1 MKAFIIILS
10 LMLLSGCYSAP
21 QNTPEPTFSP
31 LPELTPT
38 PTLVPTPETTP
49 EPTPEPAKEPE
60 KIIASFSTKVYDKSK
75 NRVQNLKLAAK
86 AVNGTVVKPNETFS
100 FNKTVGP
107 RTAEKG
113 YKEAPVLIGKEHTTG
128 LGGGVCQVSTTL
140 FNAAQKAGLNIVER
154 HTHDIEVVYAK
165 NGTDATVSYG
175 SLDMKFKNTKDYN
188 ILIRASASSSKVSV
202 TLIAQ

>member
-1 MKAFIIILS
+1 MKALIVILS

-21 QNTPEPTFSP
+21 QNTPESTVSP
-31 LPELTPT
+31 LPESTQ
-38 PTLVPTPETTP
+38 TP
-49 EPTPEPAKEPE
+49 EPSPEITPEHTPESTKEPD

-86 AVNGTVVKPNETFS
+86 AVNGTVVKPGETFS
-100 FNKTVGP
+100 FNKIVGP

-140 FNAAQKAGLNIVER
+140 FNAAQKAGLSIIER

-175 SLDMKFKNTKDYN
+175 TLDMKFKNTKEYS
-188 ILIRASASSSKVSV
+188 ILIRSSASNSKVSV